1 LMPIVPVRTRRE
13 MSTPRSEQS
22 NRAVRICGPRRGVAT
37 AVARRPRD
45 QHDCATIPS
54 VSWFEA
60 AVVLLA
66 AGTLAGIVGTAGG
79 ITSLVS
85 YPALLAVG
93 LPALPANIANL
104 VALVACWPGA
114 ALTSRREVAGTKAF
128 MALGIPVAAAGAALG
143 AVLLLSTPAGTFAL
157 IVPFLVAAGSLALLV
172 QPRLTAATARRV
184 LDRRPLTLILVG
196 LISVYGGYFGAGSG
210 VLLLAVTLI
219 LFDPRLPEA
228 NAIKNMLV
236 GASAVAAAAV
246 FVVAGPVEWDA
257 VAPLAVGAFAGS
269 TVGPIVARRAP
280 ARVVRLTVAAL
291 GLLLALQLWLHPG

>member
-1 LMPIVPVRTRRE
+1 MRTMAGLAVPGAVPKASRR
-13 MSTPRSEQS
+13 
-22 NRAVRICGPRRGVAT
+22 C
-37 AVARRPRD
+37 
-45 QHDCATIPS
+45 CATIPS
-54 VSWFEA
+54 MSWYEA
-60 AVVLLA
+60 TAVLLG

-93 LPALPANIANL
+93 IPALPANIANL

-114 ALTSRREVAGTKAF
+114 ALTSRREIAGTGAF
-128 MALGIPVAAAGAALG
+128 MAVGIPVAAAGAAVG
-143 AVLLLSTPAGTFAL
+143 AALLLSTPPGTFAL

-172 QPRLTAATARRV
+172 QPHLTAAAGRQM
-184 LDRRPLTLILVG
+184 LNQRPLTLVPIG

-210 VLLLAVTLI
+210 VLLLALTLI
-219 LFDPRLPEA
+219 LLDPRLPQA

-246 FVVAGPVEWDA
+246 LVVAGPVDWAA

-280 ARVVRLTVAAL
+280 ARLVRLTVAAL
-291 GLLLALQLWLHPG
+291 GLLLAVQLWLHPG

>member
-1 LMPIVPVRTRRE
+1 M
-13 MSTPRSEQS
+13 
-22 NRAVRICGPRRGVAT
+22 
-37 AVARRPRD
+37 
-45 QHDCATIPS
+45 
-54 VSWFEA
+54 SWFGTA
-60 AVVLLA
+60 AILFA
-66 AGTLAGIVGTAGG
+66 AGGVAGIVGTAGG

-93 LPALPANIANL
+93 IPALPANIANL

-114 ALTSRREVAGTKAF
+114 ALTSRREIAGTKPLL
-128 MALGIPVAAAGAALG
+128 MLGTPAAAVGAALG
-143 AVLLLSTPAGTFAL
+143 AVLLLSTPPGAFAL

-172 QPRLTAATARRV
+172 QPRLTALTARTR
-184 LDRRPLTLILVG
+184 LDRWPLTLALIG

-210 VLLLAVTLI
+210 VLLLAVALI

-246 FVVAGPVEWDA
+246 LVVAGPVAWGA

-291 GLLLALQLWLHPG
+291 GFLLALQLWLHPG